1 MLETHCHRLLMNFDT
16 PLYSNALEDPFQMD
30 CFIYL
35 DSNKERKDWSKMV
48 LDQYPLTYQYLT

>member
-16 PLYSNALEDPFQMD
+16 QLYSNALEDPFQMD